1 MFSGATSFNQY
12 INDWSVNNVT
22 TMEGMFAGATSFD
35 QSLNKWVLSEKLI
48 DASGMFMGA
57 SSFNQEISNWFPRG
71 SKVTNMPNMFQD
83 ASNFNQIVY
92 TWDVSNVTNMERM
105 FKDANTFGSN
115 KSVVIE
121 PWGNLSDVSITD
133 ISSGIDISLGTGE
146 GWWRGFRSTD
156 NIDFSSGVNYYFDN
170 TNVLPSGEDF
180 TGKVPNAVERIDLWK
195 LHNVTNMKDT
205 FNNKSFENKDA
216 SNITGW
222 DVSNVTTMEGMFQ
235 DCSGFN
241 QDISN
246 WNVSN
251 VTTMKSMF
259 AGATSFNQYINDWD
273 VSNVTTMEG
282 MFQDCSGFNQDISN
296 WNVSNVTTM
305 KSMFAGATSFNQ
317 YINDWDVSNV
327 VSMESM
333 FENASTFNKELENW
347 KLVELNTT
355 KKMFKNASNFN
366 KPLSDWSYN
375 INLIINTESMFEK
388 ATSFNQNLSS
398 WKFELV
404 TDICGMFKD
413 ASSFNNHPMEI
424 DSVNLKSANSLF
436 EGASSFNKPLN
447 FKLEKSNNLTELK
460 FIFKNATQF
469 NSSLSFEK
477 FYNVRKL
484 TGMFENATSFNY
496 DISNWKV
503 NKITHTDIMFK
514 NATNFNKDISVWPL
528 EAIRDASNMFQNA
541 QAFINSSYAENIT
554 DPTNRYTWGNMGID
568 SIPVNYL
575 DTSINLNLDVEPWWN
590 GIDLN
595 NSNSIKTSTTAS
607 ITEDFVS
614 IINRLTNEFS
624 NNLINKKI
632 IATSEGTGFLPS
644 PRYGFLSIND
654 YQNDYH
660 DKIKIV
666 YNNNIESNN
675 IISKINLTPYTSKS
689 LASRDSAMLRLRN
702 KTRNYI
708 KPVNINK
715 LNIKF
720 YDEYGRIIDL
730 NNMDWSFTLV
740 VEKELSNIMET
751 L

>member
-1 MFSGATSFNQY
+1 MFAGATSFNQY

-57 SSFNQEISNWFPRG
+57 SSFNQDISNWFPRG
-71 SKVTNMPNMFQD
+71 SKVTNMPSMFQD

-156 NIDFSSGVNYYFDN
+156 NIDFSTGVNYYFDN

-216 SNITGW
+216 SNITG
-222 DVSNVTTMEGMFQ
+222 
-235 DCSGFN
+235 
-241 QDISN
+241 
-246 WNVSN
+246 
-251 VTTMKSMF
+251 
-259 AGATSFNQYINDWD
+259 WD

-424 DSVNLKSANSLF
+424 DSVNLRSANSLF

-447 FKLEKSNNLTELK
+447 FKLEKSNDLTELK

-514 NATNFNKDISVWPL
+514 NATNFNKNISVWPL

-595 NSNSIKTSTTAS
+595 NSNSIKTSTTAR

-614 IINRLTNEFS
+614 LINRLTNEFS